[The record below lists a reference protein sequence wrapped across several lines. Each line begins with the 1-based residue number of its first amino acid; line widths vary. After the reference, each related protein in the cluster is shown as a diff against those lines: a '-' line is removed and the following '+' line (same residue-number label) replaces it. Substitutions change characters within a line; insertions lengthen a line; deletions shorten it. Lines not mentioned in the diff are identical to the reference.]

1 MKKFNN
7 ATDFELVSVKIT
19 PHGDEK
25 GQPITKMVTD
35 IKYSES
41 ITSPFVAM
49 SLQVVDSVGMLQGN
63 APMNKPI
70 QGGEK
75 VEVQV
80 LTSGVDETIVY
91 EMVVWK
97 VANRFVQNE
106 KQSYTLGL
114 ISPEALNN
122 EVMRVENRLE
132 GNPESI
138 IADLLQN
145 KIKTSKV
152 LYSEPARFEVK
163 MLPNRR
169 RPFDIFSIL
178 STRSISPQSTYT
190 TTSSTSESTSQTAQS
205 IKGSAGFF
213 FWESKRGYNFFAVDS
228 LCADENSKLKS
239 SKLESPAWGPYVEKR
254 SATDDGSDTRYIIY
268 KAVFQG
274 EVDLIDS
281 LRKGQYSSFIAFW
294 NHSTGQYEE
303 YVYKLKET
311 YDNMAHLGGQESLSL
326 IPSNQIEL
334 SEYPTKIMSILLDHE
349 TWYNDPGIASPDESD
364 GSDAPTQFADWQKYY
379 AAQAISRYKLLKN
392 QTCSIVIPGNAQICA
407 GDKIDIRLVN
417 KVPSSEG
424 KKNPTDKESSG
435 VYLIEEVTHSYD
447 PTAGANGKFET
458 TLRLMRDSYGM
469 KDEESKH
476 GN

>member
-80 LTSGVDETIVY
+80 LTSGLDETIVY

-145 KIKTSKV
+145 KIKTTKV

-163 MLPNRR
+163 MLP
-169 RPFDIFSIL
+169 PLVCL
-178 STRSISPQSTYT
+178 S
-190 TTSSTSESTSQTAQS
+190 
-205 IKGSAGFF
+205 
-213 FWESKRGYNFFAVDS
+213 
-228 LCADENSKLKS
+228 
-239 SKLESPAWGPYVEKR
+239 
-254 SATDDGSDTRYIIY
+254 
-268 KAVFQG
+268 
-274 EVDLIDS
+274 
-281 LRKGQYSSFIAFW
+281 
-294 NHSTGQYEE
+294 
-303 YVYKLKET
+303 
-311 YDNMAHLGGQESLSL
+311 HLG
-326 IPSNQIEL
+326 
-334 SEYPTKIMSILLDHE
+334 EYECLQL
-349 TWYNDPGIASPDESD
+349 
-364 GSDAPTQFADWQKYY
+364 Q
-379 AAQAISRYKLLKN
+379 
-392 QTCSIVIPGNAQICA
+392 
-407 GDKIDIRLVN
+407 
-417 KVPSSEG
+417 
-424 KKNPTDKESSG
+424 
-435 VYLIEEVTHSYD
+435 
-447 PTAGANGKFET
+447 
-458 TLRLMRDSYGM
+458 
-469 KDEESKH
+469 
-476 GN
+476 